1 MTTQAEIPEEER
13 VFLTYLRAKD
23 FRSLHNLQ
31 LDIGSKL
38 TVLAGPNAS
47 GKSNIVDAMS
57 FVVDALYDGVDRA
70 VGYRRSRAILHR
82 HRGKSSRSFLLGLG
96 LESCKFTA
104 HHEFKIGI
112 QRGGEVSILAER
124 IFGETKS
131 PTKSKFNFSLKDGK
145 FLSPGHAN
153 LSNTLTKLKYPS
165 DTLMLSV
172 MGDSPIVA
180 NLLTSSLMD
189 SSSSSDEV
197 ESVGQAI
204 VNMTNFVGD
213 MGFYHLFPNVMRE
226 PKRLKDN
233 DKLEEDGSN
242 LASVLRRLVKLKGSA
257 YKQLIGALN
266 HVVTDIEDVRVRETG
281 GYLYIQLKHRSL
293 SSNGVGSGWLDI
305 SNESDGTVRTLGFF
319 VALYQDPPPALIII
333 EEPELSVHVGT
344 LEVLADTLSE
354 VQLRSQVVITT
365 HSCDLLD
372 YFPEDAI
379 KAVISE
385 NGRTIAGPLSSNQTE
400 ALKRALLTAGE
411 IHRMEGLSIDNR
423 E

>member
-145 FLSPGHAN
+145 FLSSGHAN

-180 NLLTSSLMD
+180 NLLTSSLM
-189 SSSSSDEV
+189 
-197 ESVGQAI
+197 
-204 VNMTNFVGD
+204 
-213 MGFYHLFPNVMRE
+213 
-226 PKRLKDN
+226 
-233 DKLEEDGSN
+233 
-242 LASVLRRLVKLKGSA
+242 
-257 YKQLIGALN
+257 
-266 HVVTDIEDVRVRETG
+266 
-281 GYLYIQLKHRSL
+281 SL
-293 SSNGVGSGWLDI
+293 SQKSELAMGMSSGV
-305 SNESDGTVRTLGFF
+305 
-319 VALYQDPPPALIII
+319 P
-333 EEPELSVHVGT
+333 
-344 LEVLADTLSE
+344 
-354 VQLRSQVVITT
+354 
-365 HSCDLLD
+365 
-372 YFPEDAI
+372 
-379 KAVISE
+379 
-385 NGRTIAGPLSSNQTE
+385 
-400 ALKRALLTAGE
+400 LKRHQGG
-411 IHRMEGLSIDNR
+411 RY
-423 E
+423 